1 MKRII
6 VSLICIFIFAS
17 YISAIA
23 EVKIF
28 IKEYTYQASEIDS
41 KVSSRT
47 IALEQVKR
55 LLLEELGTYL
65 EGQTEVKNYQLTK
78 EQITSITAGIV
89 QTKIIDEKWNGKEY
103 WLKAKIT
110 ADPKK
115 VAKDVDSLRKDRQ
128 RVRDLEESS
137 KTTSKALKEAERIK
151 KEISSAQKTDK
162 AKIKQYNRVMDEIR
176 AEEWFLKAGSLC
188 NSGKPFESLA
198 AINKAIELVNDS
210 KIAGKYYF
218 VRGGFYFLVFEDY
231 EKAAQ
236 DFDKAIKLNQEIGMP
251 CYGLRGMSYLQTAD
265 YEKAIQDL
273 DKAIA
278 MESNGNWLYH
288 QQRGIAHSML
298 GNYRKT
304 IFDYGVAIKLKPEES
319 SLYSKRAQIFC
330 IMDDYLSGIKDCDK
344 AIQLDPENSDAYF
357 NRAGAYSKLGIEDQS
372 DKDLEIAASLG
383 NEMAQ
388 HLLKLKEKI
397 EQEY

>member
-1 MKRII
+1 MKKII
-6 VSLICIFIFAS
+6 VCLICIFVFAS
-17 YISAIA
+17 HISAIA
-23 EVKIF
+23 EIKTF

-41 KVSSRT
+41 KVSSRA

-110 ADPKK
+110 ADPKN
-115 VAKDVDSLRKDRQ
+115 VAKAVDSLRKDRQ
-128 RVRDLEESS
+128 RIRDLGESS

-162 AKIKQYNRVMDEIR
+162 AKIKQYNKVMDELR
-176 AEEWFLKAGSLC
+176 AEEWFQKSVSLHNAGKRNEATTAL
-188 NSGKPFESLA
+188 
-198 AINKAIELVNDS
+198 NKAIELAQDS

-218 VRGGFYFLVFEDY
+218 ARGILHFLVYKDY
-231 EKAAQ
+231 DQLIK
-236 DFDKAIKLNQEIGMP
+236 DLNKVIKLNPEMGTGE
-251 CYGLRGMSYLQTAD
+251 YYALRGAAYSENVD

-278 MESNGNWLYH
+278 MGCS
-288 QQRGIAHSML
+288 QQADAYAVRGYAYYAL
-298 GNYRKT
+298 DNPRKA
-304 IFDYGVAIKLKPEES
+304 IFDY
-319 SLYSKRAQIFC
+319 KRAIT
-330 IMDDYLSGIKDCDK
+330 
-344 AIQLDPENSDAYF
+344 
-357 NRAGAYSKLGIEDQS
+357 
-372 DKDLEIAASLG
+372 
-383 NEMAQ
+383 
-388 HLLKLKEKI
+388 
-397 EQEY
+397 